1 MGCTDIHDYG
11 RSTYCLALAIY
22 KIKFEEIRYHEITC
36 AVLELRILA
45 HRFMLKTII
54 ITIVIIFIAFELIEH
69 LIFPLFWFI
78 FKGRKR
84 STYGVMGMIGK
95 VVEIK
100 RWDKTEGQVLV
111 NGELWMAVCDV
122 PLTVGNK
129 AEIQGIEGLILNLK
143 PHENN
148 KE

>member
-1 MGCTDIHDYG
+1 
-11 RSTYCLALAIY
+11 
-22 KIKFEEIRYHEITC
+22 
-36 AVLELRILA
+36 
-45 HRFMLKTII
+45 MLKTII

-100 RWDKTEGQVLV
+100 RWDKTQGQVLI
-111 NGELWMAVCDV
+111 NGELWMAVCEV
-122 PLTVGNK
+122 PLTVDGK
-129 AEIQGIEGLILNLK
+129 ALIHDVEGLTLK
-143 PHENN
+143 LIPYED
-148 KE
+148 